1 MESNIYSRTNI
12 FITGLFLILAGIIT
26 IIDPSYT
33 KWGTDETSNTLIG
46 IYLTI
51 FGFIVTTVQGI
62 SIFRKSKKDTKKDSN
77 DNN

>member
-1 MESNIYSRTNI
+1 MGNNIYSRTNI

-51 FGFIVTTVQGI
+51 FGFILTTVQGT
-62 SIFRKSKKDTKKDSN
+62 SIFRKSKKDKEQNK
-77 DNN
+77 